1 MKGECIVPKSYWRPQ
16 LKSGAAYDEVN
27 SGLQK
32 MIRRGKERE
41 ALILAQEMFDSGFH
55 AAVARRLMI
64 IACEDIG
71 LANPQLVSQVNMLCA
86 GYLLAKKDCP
96 SGRVEP
102 LPLIMSIIMLARSPK
117 NRECDDAQIVT
128 IDRVKSGK
136 DSAAEVISENEELI
150 VDCHTERG
158 KSRLSAQAAE
168 TRQPFADL
176 ATREF
181 LTVGA
186 QLTPHVEVNG
196 NLWGREVREMYGLQY
211 GEPDDDNEPRPVG
224 A

>member
-1 MKGECIVPKSYWRPQ
+1 MAKSSWKPQ
-16 LKSGAAYDEVN
+16 LKSGTPYDEVN

-55 AAVARRLMI
+55 AAVARRLMT

-71 LANPQLVSQVNMLCA
+71 LANPEVVSQVHTLCS
-86 GYLLAKKDCP
+86 GYLIAKRDSP

-102 LPLIMSIIMLARSPK
+102 LPLIMSIILLARSPK

-128 IDRVKSGK
+128 IARVKAGN
-136 DSAAEVISENEELI
+136 DSAAKVISENEALV
-150 VDCHTERG
+150 VDCHTARG
-158 KSRLSAQAAE
+158 RTRLIAQAADAL
-168 TRQPFADL
+168 QPYDDL
-176 ATREF
+176 AMREF

-186 QLTPHVEVNG
+186 TLIPHVEVNS
-196 NLWGREVREMYGLQY
+196 NPWGREVREIYGLPCERP
-211 GEPDDDNEPRPVG
+211 GRDDEAR
-224 A
+224 

>member
-1 MKGECIVPKSYWRPQ
+1 MAKGYWKPQ
-16 LKSGAAYDEVN
+16 LKSGTPYDEVN

-55 AAVARRLMI
+55 AAVGRRLMI

-71 LANPQLVSQVNMLCA
+71 LANPQLVSQVHTLCT
-86 GYLLAKKDCP
+86 GYLIAKKDSP

-128 IDRVKSGK
+128 IARVKTGE
-136 DSAAEVISENEELI
+136 DSAANVISENEAI
-150 VDCHTERG
+150 VVDCHTERG
-158 KSRLSAQAAE
+158 KARLAARAAE
-168 TRQPFADL
+168 TSQPYEDL
-176 ATREF
+176 AMREF
-181 LTVGA
+181 LTVGT
-186 QLTPHVEVNG
+186 QLVPHVEVDG
-196 NLWGREVREMYGLQY
+196 NPWAREARDLHGLPHEQLSSESKPGK
-211 GEPDDDNEPRPVG
+211 GE
-224 A
+224 AS

>member
-1 MKGECIVPKSYWRPQ
+1 MAKGNWKPQ
-16 LKSGAAYDEVN
+16 LKSGTPFDEVN

-71 LANPQLVSQVNMLCA
+71 LANPQLVSQVNTLCA
-86 GYLLAKKDCP
+86 GYLIAKKDSP

-128 IDRVKSGK
+128 IARIKAGK
-136 DSAAEVISENEELI
+136 DSAANVIIQNEEVIR
-150 VDCHTERG
+150 DCHTAAGRV
-158 KSRLSAQAAE
+158 RLKAEAAE
-168 TRQPFADL
+168 TLQPYEDL
-176 ATREF
+176 AMREF
-181 LTVGA
+181 LTIGTRLV
-186 QLTPHVEVNG
+186 PHVEVNG
-196 NLWGREVREMYGLQY
+196 NPWGREARDLYGLPHEEHSGKSKPRK
-211 GEPDDDNEPRPVG
+211 GE
-224 A
+224 AS

>member
-1 MKGECIVPKSYWRPQ
+1 MTKGNWKPQ
-16 LKSGAAYDEVN
+16 LKSGTAYDEVN

-71 LANPQLVSQVNMLCA
+71 LANPQLVSQVNTLCT
-86 GYLLAKKDCP
+86 GYLIAKKDSP

-128 IDRVKSGK
+128 IARVKAGR
-136 DSAAEVISENEELI
+136 DSAADVIIQHEEVIR
-150 VDCHTERG
+150 DCHTAVGRV
-158 KSRLSAQAAE
+158 RLKAEAAE
-168 TRQPFADL
+168 TLQPYE
-176 ATREF
+176 ATAMREF
-181 LTVGA
+181 LSTGT
-186 QLTPHVEVNG
+186 QLTPHLEVNG
-196 NLWGREVREMYGLQY
+196 NPWGREVREMYGLQY
-211 GEPDDDNEPRPVG
+211 EEPDSNSE
-224 A
+224 AH